1 MDRTSVALYNPSDQ
15 VEREMCHDIAQKCLK
30 NSSYDLTSGGRGGD
44 FFDIDEYTTSN
55 SAGAENGQSAAEKAR
70 KVAELCAKKIEE
82 LKLKG
87 TEIDR
92 LAFTERDSGPVGMIT
107 YKDLIETVAN
117 METCIIRPRKRLLR
131 SALKGRPFDPG
142 ERVALISD
150 VATSGDTIHEAAE
163 KIWSLGG
170 TVSCALVLYDRLEGA
185 REYLS
190 LYDID
195 LVPIFDRIKF
205 EEENLIDPK
214 DTQTTNV
221 MQLIGVGTTR

>member
-1 MDRTSVALYNPSDQ
+1 MDRTSVALYNPSDSM
-15 VEREMCHDIAQKCLK
+15 EREICHDIARRCLK
-30 NSSYDLTSGGRGGD
+30 NSSYDLTSGGRGGN
-44 FFDIDEYTTSN
+44 FFDIDEYTTNKSPEEE
-55 SAGAENGQSAAEKAR
+55 GESAAEKAR
-70 KVAELCAKKIEE
+70 RVADLCAKKIEE
-82 LKLKG
+82 LKSKG
-87 TEIDR
+87 IKIDR

-117 METCIIRPRKRLLR
+117 VEACIIRPRKRLLR
-131 SALKGRPFDPG
+131 SALKGRPFAPG

-163 KIWSLGG
+163 KIWNLGG

-185 REYLS
+185 REFLS

-205 EEENLIDPK
+205 EDEKLIETKHTP
-214 DTQTTNV
+214 TTNV
-221 MQLIGVGTTR
+221 MQLIGIGTTR

>member
-1 MDRTSVALYNPSDQ
+1 MDRKSVALYNPLDPI
-15 VEREMCHDIAQKCLK
+15 EREMCHDIARKCLK

-44 FFDIDEYTTSN
+44 FFDIDEYTS
-55 SAGAENGQSAAEKAR
+55 SKSPGAENGQSAAEKAR
-70 KVAELCAKKIEE
+70 RVADLCAKKIEE
-82 LKLKG
+82 LKSKG

-131 SALKGRPFDPG
+131 SALKGRPFNPG

-163 KIWSLGG
+163 KIWSLGAV
-170 TVSCALVLYDRLEGA
+170 VSCALVFYDRLEGA

-195 LVPIFDRIKF
+195 LVPIFDRTNF

-214 DTQTTNV
+214 DTQISNV
-221 MQLIGVGTTR
+221 VQLIGVGTTR